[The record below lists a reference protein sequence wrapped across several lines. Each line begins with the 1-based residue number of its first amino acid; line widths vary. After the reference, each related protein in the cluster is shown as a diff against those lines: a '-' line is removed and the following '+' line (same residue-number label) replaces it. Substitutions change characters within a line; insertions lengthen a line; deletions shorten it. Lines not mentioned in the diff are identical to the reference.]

1 LAASRVWS
9 PLRGRV
15 FWVIFAVFACLA
27 IAFSIQKGYEHRL
40 DGGPGCGPVTVTA
53 GVASSN
59 IPNALGFTVTIPAGF
74 AARASEVNLNSD
86 QLG

>member
-1 LAASRVWS
+1 MSIGLTVAPAAASK
-9 PLRGRV
+9 LV
-15 FWVIFAVFACLA
+15 FTT
-27 IAFSIQKGYEHRL
+27 S
-40 DGGPGCGPVTVTA
+40 PVTVTA